1 MKNNVIYCGDCL
13 QVLKTLPDNS
23 IDSIVTDPPYGLEFM
38 GEDWD
43 KFKNGKNIAGG
54 TIKDKSKLYGRL
66 CGKAPA
72 FFQLSQKEKISYQQ
86 FCFAWASECLRV
98 LKPGGFLLSFGGTR
112 TYHRLACAI
121 EDAGFEIRDMIEW
134 VYGSGFPKST
144 HIGKMLDKKMGN
156 KRRVISIRT
165 AHDIRGGALMEAI
178 VPELKKENS
187 TMAYENTE
195 GDSEWEGWGTGLKP
209 AHEPICLARKP
220 VSEKSVVDNVLKWGT
235 GGLNIDAC
243 RINTGEKIETGRN
256 RAKSKSLFQS
266 SNIVGKQ
273 RVFQNKGRWPANFI
287 HDGSQEVL
295 SLFPYTCS
303 GEGHFNK
310 DDYKQ
315 GTGVTGFTRGD
326 YNGYGDEGSA
336 ARFFYCAK
344 ANSEERSAGLSG
356 EKNTHP
362 TVKPVALV
370 RYLVRL
376 VTPKGGIVLDPFIGS
391 GTTGIAA
398 LLEGV
403 FYIGIEQDPDYARI
417 AEKRLQAF
425 KNSILKE
432 EK

>member
-1 MKNNVIYCGDCL
+1 
-13 QVLKTLPDNS
+13 
-23 IDSIVTDPPYGLEFM
+23 
-38 GEDWD
+38 
-43 KFKNGKNIAGG
+43 
-54 TIKDKSKLYGRL
+54 
-66 CGKAPA
+66 
-72 FFQLSQKEKISYQQ
+72 
-86 FCFAWASECLRV
+86 
-98 LKPGGFLLSFGGTR
+98 
-112 TYHRLACAI
+112 
-121 EDAGFEIRDMIEW
+121 
-134 VYGSGFPKST
+134 
-144 HIGKMLDKKMGN
+144 
-156 KRRVISIRT
+156 
-165 AHDIRGGALMEAI
+165 MEAT

-256 RAKSKSLFQS
+256 RRKSKSIFFQD
-266 SNIVGKQ
+266 NKVYDGEI
-273 RVFQNKGRWPANFI
+273 VFQNKGRWPANLI

-295 SLFPYTCS
+295 SLFS

-326 YNGYGDEGSA
+326 CNGYGDEGSA

-344 ANSEERSAGLSG
+344 ANSKERSAGLSG

>member
-1 MKNNVIYCGDCL
+1 MQITNNTIYCGDCL
-13 QVLKTLPDNS
+13 QILPTFPENFF
-23 IDSIVTDPPYGLEFM
+23 DSVVTDPPYGLEFM
-38 GEDWD
+38 GVDWD

-121 EDAGFEIRDMIEW
+121 EDAGFEIRDMLEW

-156 KRRVISIRT
+156 KRRVVSIRT
-165 AHDIRGGALMEAI
+165 AHDIRGGALMEATI
-178 VPELKKENS
+178 PELKKENS
-187 TMAYENTE
+187 TMAYEYTE

-220 VSEKSVVDNVLKWGT
+220 LSEKSVIDNVLKWRT

-243 RINTGEKIETGRN
+243 RIATKDKYSYKKCGG
-256 RAKSKSLFQS
+256 S
-266 SNIVGKQ
+266 SFGVGKGIDGT
-273 RVFQNKGRWPANFI
+273 REYPKDIHHLGRFPANLI

-295 SLFPYTCS
+295 SLFPYSHS

-315 GTGVTGFTRGD
+315 GDSV
-326 YNGYGDEGSA
+326 YGNEGSA

-370 RYLVRL
+370 CYLVRL

-391 GTTGIAA
+391 GLQG
-398 LLEGV
+398 LLL
-403 FYIGIEQDPDYARI
+403 Y
-417 AEKRLQAF
+417 
-425 KNSILKE
+425 
-432 EK
+432 